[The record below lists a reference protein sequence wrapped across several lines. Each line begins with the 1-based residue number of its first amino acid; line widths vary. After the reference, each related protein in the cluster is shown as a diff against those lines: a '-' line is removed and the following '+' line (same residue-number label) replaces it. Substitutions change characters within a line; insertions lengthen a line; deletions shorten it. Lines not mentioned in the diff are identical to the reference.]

1 MDPAH
6 SGAALPSPDAGDFAA
21 ILRREGHYPQI
32 PQWTPNAASW
42 TPAVSSLL
50 SSVPGGVPQTHGT
63 TILAFKYAD
72 GVLVAGDRRATAG
85 NVVVYDRADKVLEI
99 DADSLMAIAGVPATA
114 WEMARVLEHSFQFY
128 RRSQLQEMSLD
139 GKVRALSKLLRDN
152 LGLVLQG
159 VGVVVPLFATFDRD
173 AGVARLYFY
182 DAMGA
187 QFEAA
192 DYAATGSGSP
202 AIRSILHYEN
212 TWGKKMLIKRKESEA
227 VILALRA
234 LDTAAEADTA
244 TGGVDRRGKV
254 YPIVKLITNAGIRTL
269 AEKDLARIF
278 NKEVR

>member
-1 MDPAH
+1 MDKAH
-6 SGAALPSPDAGDFAA
+6 GGLADSVSECGDFATL
-21 ILRREGHYPQI
+21 LRRRGLYPQI
-32 PQWTPNAASW
+32 AAASPHGAS
-42 TPAVSSLL
+42 THSPPHLE
-50 SSVPGGVPQTHGT
+50 QTQGT

-85 NVVVYDRADKVLEI
+85 NQVVYDRADKVLEI
-99 DADSLMAIAGVPATA
+99 DAYSLMAIAGVPATA

-128 RRSQLQEMSLD
+128 RRSQLQEMSLE

-152 LGLVLQG
+152 LGFVMQG
-159 VGVVVPLFATFDRD
+159 VGIVVPIFATYDHS
-173 AGVARLYFY
+173 AAVARLYFY

-192 DYAATGSGSP
+192 ESAATGSGSP

-212 TWGKKMLIKRKESEA
+212 TWGKMPLAKRKESEA

-234 LDTAAEADTA
+234 LETAAESDTA

-254 YPIVKLITNAGIRTL
+254 YPIVKLVSGSGIRTL
-269 AEKDLARIF
+269 AEKDLAVIF
-278 NKEVR
+278 NKDVR